1 MGRGM
6 MWARGRRGNVRTYRS
21 NVGSSVHSCNEP
33 KHTYVA
39 VATNR
44 RIVAMYNIPASS
56 MKVCTVDTFWMRW
69 PKRLGDGGVASET
82 RSLDSQSRAS
92 VSAKQFAYVLRVIH
106 QLGLLELK
114 AQPWCYGERVKLSA
128 CNTADDDRDESLT
141 GVVQWPDDCIL
152 YDWAKNAAKYH
163 SWEHDKGWSPTNSL
177 AVLWSDRKLKYYKAD
192 CHEGLHDLAVV
203 VPSAGWAPT
212 RMWSFAGLFQV
223 FADVQGLAGT
233 DMSSVQRRQLYL
245 DMLNHSMSTNS
256 KWKFWKERM
265 DRYAT
270 ITSFMASKQVY
281 SSLNNRVRQ
290 RKRVKFL
297 VFAKADF
304 VYFCIA
310 GAHAPEWWEFRAL
323 LS

>member
-1 MGRGM
+1 MY
-6 MWARGRRGNVRTYRS
+6 VRT
-21 NVGSSVHSCNEP
+21 
-33 KHTYVA
+33 VA
-39 VATNR
+39 MLAQVFIVATNR
-44 RIVAMYNIPASS
+44 R

-69 PKRLGDGGVASET
+69 PKRLWT

-141 GVVQWPDDCIL
+141 GVVQWPHDCIL
-152 YDWAKNAAKYH
+152 HDWAENAAKYH
-163 SWEHDKGWSPTNSL
+163 SWDHEKGWSPTNSL
-177 AVLWSDRKLKYYKAD
+177 AVLWSDGDLRYYKAD

-212 RMWSFAGLFQV
+212 RIWSSAGLSQV
-223 FADVQGLAGT
+223 LADVQGLEGT
-233 DMSSVQRRQLYL
+233 DMSLVQCCQFYL
-245 DMLNHSMSTNS
+245 DMRNHSMSTNS

-270 ITSFMASKQVY
+270 ITSFMATKQVY
-281 SSLNNRVRQ
+281 SSLTNRVRQ

-297 VFAKADF
+297 KYAKTDF